1 MKQVKVL
8 VLTLI
13 VLMGIGFTS
22 CMNSDDNYTPI
33 WQGPVE
39 VISSVYGGTY
49 FKIGELKIQPTTTSL
64 MAVEETY
71 KFDPS
76 STKMAYIACTYSN
89 DEASGNSGAT
99 NTLKNVTLN
108 YALLPRVKKISIFWI
123 IVIFLLEYHIMF
135 RKSSIRLHW

>member
-13 VLMGIGFTS
+13 VLMGIGVTS
-22 CMNSDDNYTPI
+22 FMNSDDNYTPI

-64 MAVEETY
+64 MAVEET
-71 KFDPS
+71 
-76 STKMAYIACTYSN
+76 
-89 DEASGNSGAT
+89 
-99 NTLKNVTLN
+99 
-108 YALLPRVKKISIFWI
+108 
-123 IVIFLLEYHIMF
+123 
-135 RKSSIRLHW
+135 

>member
-108 YALLPRVKKISIFWI
+108 
-123 IVIFLLEYHIMF
+123 
-135 RKSSIRLHW
+135 